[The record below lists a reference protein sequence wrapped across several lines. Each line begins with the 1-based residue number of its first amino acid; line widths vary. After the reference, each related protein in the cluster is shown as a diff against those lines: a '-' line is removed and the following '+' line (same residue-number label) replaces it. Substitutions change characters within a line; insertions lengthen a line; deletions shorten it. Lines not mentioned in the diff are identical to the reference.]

1 MKLIF
6 YLPSLE
12 YFGICNPEG
21 FFSGWSFF
29 GVLSKLN
36 PIIEYLTG
44 AAAAF
49 FTEGLGVGSCCD
61 RSPLNKQQYDHKIS
75 DQQMRMK

>member
-12 YFGICNPEG
+12 YFGIYNPEG

-44 AAAAF
+44 HAAAF
-49 FTEGLGVGSCCD
+49 FTLGLT
-61 RSPLNKQQYDHKIS
+61 
-75 DQQMRMK
+75 